1 VTPTPK
7 QPEPE
12 ERPSGEI
19 RLAAGVVVPEAAL
32 EFTYVSS
39 SGPGGQ
45 NVNRRSTKARLRLK
59 VADLALR
66 PAAERRLRNLAGSLI
81 TDEDELIIA
90 SDSTRSQRA
99 NREDCL
105 DRLKELVARSLVA
118 PKPRKKT
125 KPTRGSVERRL
136 KEKRIRSQRKSRR
149 QGDADG

>member
-1 VTPTPK
+1 MTPTPK

-12 ERPSGEI
+12 DRPAGEI

-81 TDEDELIIA
+81 TDEDELVIA